1 MKGRIS
7 KWLPCETGEARTWT
21 LSPIGSLLRSRSSW
35 GPQRPDLARP
45 DGSSAGAGLEG
56 PRADY
61 LYWWMKIPTEANA
74 PITVTAGGKN
84 WGERGRRRP
93 PTDSTADPHDHSPA
107 PPPPPPKTHR

>member
-61 LYWWMKIPTEANA
+61 PYWWKKIPTEANA
-74 PITVTAGGKN
+74 RSEEHTS
-84 WGERGRRRP
+84 ELQ
-93 PTDSTADPHDHSPA
+93 SPMYLVCRL
-107 PPPPPPKTHR
+107 PREKKK

>member
-45 DGSSAGAGLEG
+45 EGSSAGAGLEG

-74 PITVTAGGKN
+74 PITVTAGGGHS
-84 WGERGRRRP
+84 GESERLRP
-93 PTDSTADPHDHSPA
+93 PPLRSPGPADNSPA
-107 PPPPPPKTHR
+107 PPSPTA

>member
-45 DGSSAGAGLEG
+45 EGSSAGAGLEG

-74 PITVTAGGKN
+74 PITVTAGRITWEEMDRLG
-84 WGERGRRRP
+84 
-93 PTDSTADPHDHSPA
+93 STRIVSPDRNDICRAPH
-107 PPPPPPKTHR
+107 PKRV

>member
-45 DGSSAGAGLEG
+45 EGSSAGAGLEG

-74 PITVTAGGKN
+74 PITVTAGGRTAEEE
-84 WGERGRRRP
+84 GGLASCRTICPR
-93 PTDSTADPHDHSPA
+93 ADPAS
-107 PPPPPPKTHR
+107 